1 MRTRLLRLLGP
12 WALIL
17 VFSAPLWAQDP
28 PADPLDERNLVQA
41 ARAMRSTGKVQLN
54 FKDLEIAKFIRFMS
68 ELLGENLVVDPGLKG
83 TVSVVSPRAIS
94 FKEARQVMLSILE
107 MNSLTLQNMGGYS
120 KVLPASA
127 GPTQDLGVRKSPR
140 GPGPGEQVVT
150 QVVPLE
156 YVKAGYVVEP
166 VKAAVQGIGIQPLQS
181 NQGVLLTGKASLV
194 QRAVSL
200 IQALDASDSIRAAKV
215 FALQYASPKLL
226 EGQFNALAKDPGA
239 KLTGILAAADEPSKK
254 LILVGTRQALR
265 EAQRI
270 IQELDVPVQS
280 TNFRVYKLQNSDAK
294 KVAEQLSQILAVAA
308 RMQADAKGTLPTTV
322 VPDLPTNSLVF
333 SAPPEQYAAIEQVL
347 AQLDI
352 QPKQVLLRG
361 LVAEVNL
368 TKLDQ
373 AGVDWASW
381 GGGITGDAIFAGQVQ
396 MGNSGIPPLFLEWFR
411 DLTKHE
417 EITYDKYG
425 NAITNTTYD
434 SKALVYAYVK
444 LLNRF
449 DSINVMSMPR
459 IMCTDN
465 MESSFQVGQVIPQLK
480 GKLSEVNNPNSVQSS
495 YEYKDTG
502 LILKVTP
509 HVRSGNLVALEIEQ
523 RIEEVLTASTVD
535 TPTTTKR
542 EIKTNVLVENGQTI
556 ILGGM
561 IKEAEK
567 AMKSRVP
574 GLSYIPIIG
583 NLFTSTAKQR
593 EKIDLM
599 IFLTPYILETPRQ
612 AVDVSVQISSGDQA
626 PSAAETETT
635 LRLDKMFKDAVKK
648 Q

>member
-1 MRTRLLRLLGP
+1 MRARLLRTLGP
-12 WALIL
+12 LALIL
-17 VFSAPLWAQDP
+17 LLAAPLWAQDP
-28 PADPLDERNLVQA
+28 PADPTDERNLVQA

-54 FKDLEIAKFIRFMS
+54 FKDLELAKFIRFMS

-83 TVSVVSPRAIS
+83 NVSVVSPRAIS

-127 GPTQDLGVRKSPR
+127 GPSQDFSVRKSPR

-150 QVVPLE
+150 QVVPLD

-181 NQGVLLTGKASLV
+181 QMGVLLTGKATLV

-215 FALQYASPKLL
+215 FSLQYASPKLL
-226 EGQFNALAKDPGA
+226 EGQFNALSKDPGA
-239 KLTGILAAADEPSKK
+239 KVTGILAVADEPSKK

-270 IQELDVPVQS
+270 IQALDVPVQS

-308 RMQADAKGTLPTTV
+308 KMQPDAKGTMPTTV

-333 SAPPEQYAAIEQVL
+333 SAPPEQYAAIERVL
-347 AQLDI
+347 EQLDI

-373 AGVDWASW
+373 AGVDWAAW
-381 GGGITGDAIFAGQVQ
+381 GGGLTGDGVFAGQVE
-396 MGNSGIPPLFLEWFR
+396 MGNSTIPPMFLEWFR
-411 DLTKHE
+411 DLTKHDTV
-417 EITYDKYG
+417 TYDRFG
-425 NAITNTTYD
+425 NAITTTVYD
-434 SKALVYAYVK
+434 SKALVYGYVK

-449 DSINVMSMPR
+449 DAINVLSMPR

-465 MESSFQVGQVIPQLK
+465 LESSLQVGQVIPQLK
-480 GKLSEVNNPNSVQSS
+480 GKLSEVNNPSAVQSS

-509 HVRSGNLVALEIEQ
+509 HIRSGNLVALEIEQ
-523 RIEEVLTASTVD
+523 RIEEVVTASTVD

-556 ILGGM
+556 ILGGI

-567 AMKSRVP
+567 SMKSRVP
-574 GLSYIPIIG
+574 GLSYIPLLG
-583 NLFTSTAKQR
+583 NLFTSTVKQR
-593 EKIDLM
+593 EKVDLM
-599 IFLTPYILETPRQ
+599 IFLTPYILENPRQ
-612 AVDVSVQISSGDQA
+612 AVDVSVQISSGDQV
-626 PSAAETETT
+626 PSAAEAETT
-635 LRLDKMFKDAVKK
+635 LRLDKLFKDAVRK